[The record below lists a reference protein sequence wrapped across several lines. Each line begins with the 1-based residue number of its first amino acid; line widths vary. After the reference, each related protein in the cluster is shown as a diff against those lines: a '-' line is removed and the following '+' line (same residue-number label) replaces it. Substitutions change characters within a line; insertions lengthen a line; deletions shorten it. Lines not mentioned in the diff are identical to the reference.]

1 MSKKLFEKGFS
12 LDLLWEIATS
22 KELELL
28 ADLAEAINFSE
39 DTIKKIKSIK
49 EKRYI
54 VASVETWCP
63 YARAF
68 TATIKAINK
77 LNSNIEVS
85 LITFGR
91 GMYEFG
97 ELLNI
102 DEDDY
107 VIPTAILL
115 DERFNQISSF
125 IGYPKIYHE
134 NGFGNEKVDY
144 FAGKKADLIARDFLV
159 L

>member
-1 MSKKLFEKGFS
+1 MLKKLFEKGFS
-12 LDLLWEIATS
+12 LDLLLKTATES
-22 KELELL
+22 ELKKCDELF
-28 ADLAEAINFSE
+28 EAINFSE
-39 DTIKKIKSIK
+39 DTIKKIKSVK

-54 VASVETWCP
+54 VASVEPWCP

-68 TATIKAINK
+68 TITVKAINK
-77 LNSNIEVS
+77 LNSNFEVS

-107 VIPTAILL
+107 VIPTAVLL
-115 DERFNQISSF
+115 DENFNQISSF
-125 IGYPKIYHE
+125 IGYPKVYHE
-134 NGFGNEKVDY
+134 NGFGAEKSDY
-144 FAGKKADLIARDFLV
+144 FAGKKSDLIARDFLG